1 MASPI
6 LSIQKLSKKFGAVIA
21 NEDVSI
27 DLYQGEIHGLIGPNG
42 AGKSTLIKQISG
54 EISQDSGKIILE
66 ENEISN
72 HPVFERAKMGLARS
86 FQVSSVIPNFTALEN
101 VILAIQGN
109 LGQTF
114 KFWKPV
120 SKNQGLINAAQVY
133 LDQVDLKTRM
143 SVLASKLSHGERRKL
158 EISMALALE
167 PKVFLLDEPMAGLGA
182 AGSKVMT
189 KQLAKLK
196 SRAPILLI
204 EHDMDAIFALA
215 DRISVL
221 VYGRIIASGTVDE
234 IRSNA
239 DVREAYLGSDDQ

>member
-1 MASPI
+1 MISPI

-21 NEDVSI
+21 NEDVSL

-54 EISQDSGKIILE
+54 EIKQDSGKIILE

-72 HPVFERAKMGLARS
+72 HQVFERTKMGLARS

-143 SVLASKLSHGERRKL
+143 SVLASELSHGERRKL

-221 VYGRIIASGTVDE
+221 VYGRIIASGTVNE

-239 DVREAYLGSDDQ
+239 DVREAYLGSEDQ

>member
-1 MASPI
+1 VASPI

-86 FQVSSVIPNFTALEN
+86 FQVSSVIPNFTVLEN

-120 SKNQGLINAAQVY
+120 SKNQELIYAAQVY
-133 LDQVDLKTRM
+133 LDQVDMKTRM
-143 SVLASKLSHGERRKL
+143 SVLASELSHGERRKL

-196 SRAPILLI
+196 NRAPILLI

>member
-1 MASPI
+1 VVSPI

-27 DLYQGEIHGLIGPNG
+27 DLYKGEIHGLIGPNG

-54 EISQDSGKIILE
+54 EINQDSGKIILE

-86 FQVSSVIPNFTALEN
+86 FQVSSVIPNFTVLEN

-120 SKNQGLINAAQVY
+120 SKNHELINAAHIY
-133 LDQVDLKTRM
+133 LEQVDMKMRM
-143 SVLASKLSHGERRKL
+143 SVLASELSHGERRKL

-239 DVREAYLGSDDQ
+239 DVREAYLGSEDQ

>member
-86 FQVSSVIPNFTALEN
+86 FQVSSVIPNFTVLEN

-120 SKNQGLINAAQVY
+120 SKNHELINAAHIY
-133 LDQVDLKTRM
+133 LEQVDMKMRM
-143 SVLASKLSHGERRKL
+143 SVLASELSHGERRKL

-239 DVREAYLGSDDQ
+239 DVREAYLGSEDQ

>member
-86 FQVSSVIPNFTALEN
+86 FQVSSVIPNFTVLEN

-109 LGQTF
+109 FGQTF

-120 SKNQGLINAAQVY
+120 SKNQELINAAQVY
-133 LDQVDLKTRM
+133 LEQVDMKMRM
-143 SVLASKLSHGERRKL
+143 SILASELSHGERRKL

-196 SRAPILLI
+196 NRAPILLI

-239 DVREAYLGSDDQ
+239 DVREAYLGSEDQ

>member
-1 MASPI
+1 VASPI

-86 FQVSSVIPNFTALEN
+86 FQVSSVIPNFTVLEN

-120 SKNQGLINAAQVY
+120 SKNQELIYAAQVY
-133 LDQVDLKTRM
+133 LDQVDMKTRM
-143 SVLASKLSHGERRKL
+143 SVLASELSHGERRKL

-196 SRAPILLI
+196 NRAPILLI

-239 DVREAYLGSDDQ
+239 DVREAYLGSEDQ

>member
-1 MASPI
+1 VVSPI

-27 DLYQGEIHGLIGPNG
+27 DLYKGEIHGLIGPNG

-54 EISQDSGKIILE
+54 EIKQDSGKIILE

-72 HPVFERAKMGLARS
+72 HQVFERTKMGLARS

-143 SVLASKLSHGERRKL
+143 SVLASELSHGERRKL

-221 VYGRIIASGTVDE
+221 VYGRIIASGTVNE

>member
-54 EISQDSGKIILE
+54 EINQDSGKIILE

-72 HPVFERAKMGLARS
+72 HPVFDRAKMGLARS
-86 FQVSSVIPNFTALEN
+86 FQVSSVIPNFTVLEN

-120 SKNQGLINAAQVY
+120 SKNHELINAAHIY
-133 LDQVDLKTRM
+133 LEQVDMKMRM
-143 SVLASKLSHGERRKL
+143 SVLASELSHGERRKL

-239 DVREAYLGSDDQ
+239 DVREAYLGSEDQ

>member
-1 MASPI
+1 VISPI

-21 NEDVSI
+21 NEDVSL

-54 EISQDSGKIILE
+54 EIKQDSGKIILE

-72 HPVFERAKMGLARS
+72 HQVFERTKMGLARS

-143 SVLASKLSHGERRKL
+143 SVLASELSHGERRKL

-221 VYGRIIASGTVDE
+221 VYGRIIASGTVNE

>member
-1 MASPI
+1 MVSPI

-54 EISQDSGKIILE
+54 EINQDSGKIILE

-86 FQVSSVIPNFTALEN
+86 FQVSSVIPNFTVLEN

-114 KFWKPV
+114 KFWKPL
-120 SKNQGLINAAQVY
+120 SKNHELINAAHIY
-133 LDQVDLKTRM
+133 LEQVDMKMRM
-143 SVLASKLSHGERRKL
+143 SILASELSHGERRKL

-239 DVREAYLGSDDQ
+239 DVREAYLGSEDQ

>member
-1 MASPI
+1 MISPI

-21 NEDVSI
+21 NEDVSL

-54 EISQDSGKIILE
+54 EIKQDSGKIILE

-72 HPVFERAKMGLARS
+72 HHVFERTKMGLARS

-143 SVLASKLSHGERRKL
+143 SVLASELSHGERRKL

-221 VYGRIIASGTVDE
+221 VYGRIIASGTVNE

-239 DVREAYLGSDDQ
+239 DVREAYLGSEDQ

>member
-54 EISQDSGKIILE
+54 EINQDSGKIILE

-86 FQVSSVIPNFTALEN
+86 FQVSSVIPNFTVLEN

-120 SKNQGLINAAQVY
+120 SKNYELINAAQIY
-133 LDQVDLKTRM
+133 LEQVDMKMRM
-143 SVLASKLSHGERRKL
+143 SVLASELSHGERRKL

-204 EHDMDAIFALA
+204 EHDMDAVFALA

>member
-1 MASPI
+1 MVSPI

-54 EISQDSGKIILE
+54 EINQDSGKIILE

-86 FQVSSVIPNFTALEN
+86 FQVSSVIPNFTVLEN

-114 KFWKPV
+114 IFWKPV
-120 SKNQGLINAAQVY
+120 SKNQELINAAQVY
-133 LDQVDLKTRM
+133 LDQVDMKTRM
-143 SVLASKLSHGERRKL
+143 SVLASELSHGERRKL

-196 SRAPILLI
+196 NRAPILLI

-221 VYGRIIASGTVDE
+221 VYGQIIASGTVDE

>member
-27 DLYQGEIHGLIGPNG
+27 DLYKGEIHGLIGPNG

-54 EISQDSGKIILE
+54 EIKQDSGKIILE
-66 ENEISN
+66 KNEISN
-72 HPVFERAKMGLARS
+72 HPVFERTKMGLARS

-133 LDQVDLKTRM
+133 LDQVDLKARM
-143 SVLASKLSHGERRKL
+143 SVLASELSHGERRKL

-221 VYGRIIASGTVDE
+221 VYGRIIASGTVNE

-239 DVREAYLGSDDQ
+239 DVREAYLGSEDQ

>member
-1 MASPI
+1 MVSPI

-54 EISQDSGKIILE
+54 EINQDSGKIILE

-86 FQVSSVIPNFTALEN
+86 FQVSSVIPNFTVLEN

-120 SKNQGLINAAQVY
+120 SKNHELINAAHIY
-133 LDQVDLKTRM
+133 LEQVDMKMRM
-143 SVLASKLSHGERRKL
+143 SVLASELSHGERRKL

-239 DVREAYLGSDDQ
+239 DVREAYLGSEDQ

>member
-1 MASPI
+1 MVSPI

-27 DLYQGEIHGLIGPNG
+27 DLYKGEIHGLIGPNG

-54 EISQDSGKIILE
+54 EINQDSGKIILE

-86 FQVSSVIPNFTALEN
+86 FQVSSVIPNFTVLEN

-120 SKNQGLINAAQVY
+120 SKNHELINAAHIY
-133 LDQVDLKTRM
+133 LEQVDMKMRM
-143 SVLASKLSHGERRKL
+143 SVLASELSHGERRKL

-239 DVREAYLGSDDQ
+239 DVREAYLGSEDQ

>member
-86 FQVSSVIPNFTALEN
+86 FQVSSVIPNFTVLEN

-120 SKNQGLINAAQVY
+120 SKNHELINAAHIY
-133 LDQVDLKTRM
+133 LEQVDMKMRM
-143 SVLASKLSHGERRKL
+143 SILASELSHGERRKL

-239 DVREAYLGSDDQ
+239 DVREAYLGSEDQ

>member
-86 FQVSSVIPNFTALEN
+86 FQVSSVIPNFTVLEN

-120 SKNQGLINAAQVY
+120 SKNQELIYAAQVY
-133 LDQVDLKTRM
+133 LDQVDMKTRM
-143 SVLASKLSHGERRKL
+143 SVLASELSHGERRKL

-196 SRAPILLI
+196 NRAPILLI

-239 DVREAYLGSDDQ
+239 DVREAYLGSEDQ

>member
-1 MASPI
+1 MVSPI

-27 DLYQGEIHGLIGPNG
+27 DLYKGEIHGLIGPNG

-54 EISQDSGKIILE
+54 EINQDSGKIILE

-86 FQVSSVIPNFTALEN
+86 FQVSSVIPNFTVLEN

-120 SKNQGLINAAQVY
+120 SKNHELINAAHIY
-133 LDQVDLKTRM
+133 LEQVDMKMRM
-143 SVLASKLSHGERRKL
+143 SILASELSHGERRKL

>member
-1 MASPI
+1 MVSPI

-86 FQVSSVIPNFTALEN
+86 FQVSSVIPNFTVLEN

-120 SKNQGLINAAQVY
+120 SKNHELINAAHIY
-133 LDQVDLKTRM
+133 LEQVDMKMRM
-143 SVLASKLSHGERRKL
+143 SVLASELSHGERRKL

-239 DVREAYLGSDDQ
+239 DVREAYLGSEDQ

>member
-1 MASPI
+1 VISPI

-21 NEDVSI
+21 NEDVSL

-54 EISQDSGKIILE
+54 EIKQDSGKIILE

-72 HPVFERAKMGLARS
+72 HQVFERTKMGLARS

-133 LDQVDLKTRM
+133 LDQVDLKTRR
-143 SVLASKLSHGERRKL
+143 SVLASELSHGERRKL

-239 DVREAYLGSDDQ
+239 DVREAYLGSEDQ

>member
-86 FQVSSVIPNFTALEN
+86 FQVSSVIPNFTVLEN

-109 LGQTF
+109 LG
-114 KFWKPV
+114 
-120 SKNQGLINAAQVY
+120 
-133 LDQVDLKTRM
+133 
-143 SVLASKLSHGERRKL
+143 
-158 EISMALALE
+158 
-167 PKVFLLDEPMAGLGA
+167 
-182 AGSKVMT
+182 
-189 KQLAKLK
+189 
-196 SRAPILLI
+196 
-204 EHDMDAIFALA
+204 
-215 DRISVL
+215 
-221 VYGRIIASGTVDE
+221 
-234 IRSNA
+234 
-239 DVREAYLGSDDQ
+239 

>member
-1 MASPI
+1 VISPI

-21 NEDVSI
+21 NEDVSL

-54 EISQDSGKIILE
+54 EIKQDSGKIILE

-72 HPVFERAKMGLARS
+72 HQVFERTKMGLARS

-143 SVLASKLSHGERRKL
+143 SVLASELSHGERRKL

>member
-1 MASPI
+1 MVSPI
-6 LSIQKLSKKFGAVIA
+6 LSIQNLSKKFGAVIA
-21 NEDVSI
+21 SEDVSI
-27 DLYQGEIHGLIGPNG
+27 DLYQSEIHGLIGPNG

-54 EISQDSGKIILE
+54 EIKQDSGKIVLG

-72 HPVFERAKMGLARS
+72 QPVFQRAKLGLARS
-86 FQVSSVIPNFTALEN
+86 FQVSSIIPSFTVLEN

-120 SKNQGLINAAQVY
+120 SKNQELINAAHGY
-133 LDQVDLKTRM
+133 LDQVDLKLRM
-143 SVLASKLSHGERRKL
+143 FILASELSHGERRKL

-221 VYGRIIASGTVDE
+221 VYGRIIATGTVDE

-239 DVREAYLGSDDQ
+239 NVKEAYLGSEDL

>member
-1 MASPI
+1 MVSPI

-86 FQVSSVIPNFTALEN
+86 FQVSSVIPNFTVLEN

-114 KFWKPV
+114 KFWNPV
-120 SKNQGLINAAQVY
+120 SKNQELINAAQVY
-133 LDQVDLKTRM
+133 LDQVDMKTRM
-143 SVLASKLSHGERRKL
+143 SVLASELSHGERRKL

-196 SRAPILLI
+196 NRAPILLI

-221 VYGRIIASGTVDE
+221 VYGQIIASGTVDE

>member
-54 EISQDSGKIILE
+54 EINQDSGKIILE

-86 FQVSSVIPNFTALEN
+86 FQVSSVIPNFTVLEN

-120 SKNQGLINAAQVY
+120 SKNHELINAAHIY
-133 LDQVDLKTRM
+133 LEQVDMKMRM
-143 SVLASKLSHGERRKL
+143 SVLGSELSHGERRKL

-239 DVREAYLGSDDQ
+239 DVREAYLGSEDQ

>member
-1 MASPI
+1 VISPI

-21 NEDVSI
+21 NEDVSL

-54 EISQDSGKIILE
+54 EIKQDSGKIILE

-72 HPVFERAKMGLARS
+72 HQVFERTKMGLARS
-86 FQVSSVIPNFTALEN
+86 FQVSSVIPNFTVLEN

-143 SVLASKLSHGERRKL
+143 SVLASELSHGERRKL

-221 VYGRIIASGTVDE
+221 VYGRIIASGTVNE

-239 DVREAYLGSDDQ
+239 DVREAYLGSEDQ

>member
-1 MASPI
+1 M
-6 LSIQKLSKKFGAVIA
+6 KGV
-21 NEDVSI
+21 
-27 DLYQGEIHGLIGPNG
+27 
-42 AGKSTLIKQISG
+42 
-54 EISQDSGKIILE
+54 
-66 ENEISN
+66 
-72 HPVFERAKMGLARS
+72 R
-86 FQVSSVIPNFTALEN
+86 
-101 VILAIQGN
+101 
-109 LGQTF
+109 
-114 KFWKPV
+114 
-120 SKNQGLINAAQVY
+120 
-133 LDQVDLKTRM
+133 
-143 SVLASKLSHGERRKL
+143 

-221 VYGRIIASGTVDE
+221 VYGRIIATGTVDE

-239 DVREAYLGSDDQ
+239 NVKEAYLGSEDL

>member
-1 MASPI
+1 MISPI

-21 NEDVSI
+21 NEDVSL

-54 EISQDSGKIILE
+54 EIKQDSGKIILE

-72 HPVFERAKMGLARS
+72 HQVFERTKMGLARS

-143 SVLASKLSHGERRKL
+143 SVLASELSHGERRKL

-182 AGSKVMT
+182 EGSKVMT

-196 SRAPILLI
+196 NRAPILLI

-221 VYGRIIASGTVDE
+221 VYGRIIASGTVNE

>member
-1 MASPI
+1 MVSPI

-86 FQVSSVIPNFTALEN
+86 FQVSSVIPNFTVLEN

-120 SKNQGLINAAQVY
+120 SKNHELINAAHVY
-133 LDQVDLKTRM
+133 LEQVDMKMRM
-143 SVLASKLSHGERRKL
+143 SVLASELSHGERRKL

-239 DVREAYLGSDDQ
+239 DVREAYLGSEDQ

>member
-1 MASPI
+1 MVSPI

-54 EISQDSGKIILE
+54 EINQDSGKIILE

-86 FQVSSVIPNFTALEN
+86 FQVSSVIPNFTVLEN

-120 SKNQGLINAAQVY
+120 SKNHELINAAHIY
-133 LDQVDLKTRM
+133 LEQVDMKMRM
-143 SVLASKLSHGERRKL
+143 SVLASELSHGERRKL

-196 SRAPILLI
+196 NRAPILLI

-221 VYGRIIASGTVDE
+221 VYGQIIASGTVDE